1 MNKLKLRHVIL
12 IILGLILV
20 GYFLGQFLPI
30 DYLKPTIVNKD
41 LTINDLYTR
50 IISVIATTV
59 TFLAVLV
66 ALFKEDIRKIWD
78 KADLSICFRDNN
90 VLQEILDNETSS
102 SNYKAKKYETI
113 LLIKNQGRLAA
124 KSCEIYLERLQFK
137 SSTYPASQDIP
148 LTGQPLNWHNN
159 SNTAIL
165 IPATGKATVPILEII
180 SPESQSVPTEQ
191 AGNTAPMPKI
201 KIGDTES
208 PNDYINGTWTAKFIV
223 YSENAK
229 PIEHTVNITWNN
241 KWEHRLTE
249 MTKCVTIEQQVKN

>member
-12 IILGLILV
+12 ILLGLTLV
-20 GYFLGQFLPI
+20 GYILGQFLPI
-30 DYLKPTIVNKD
+30 NYLRPTIINND
-41 LTINDLYTR
+41 LSLNDLYTR
-50 IISVIATTV
+50 ILSVVGTTV
-59 TFLAVLV
+59 TFFAVIV
-66 ALFKEDIRKIWD
+66 ALFKEDIRKFWD
-78 KADLSICFRDNN
+78 KADLSICFRDDNF
-90 VLQEILDNETSS
+90 LSEILDNETSS

-113 LLIKNQGRLAA
+113 LLVKNRGTLAA

-137 SSTYPASQDIP
+137 SSTYPTPQDIP

-191 AGNTAPMPKI
+191 AGSSVPMPKI

-208 PNDYINGTWTAKFIV
+208 PNTYSNGTWTAKFIV
-223 YSENAK
+223 YSENAR
-229 PIEHTVNITWNN
+229 PIEHIVVITWNN
-241 KWEHRLTE
+241 RWEHRLAE
-249 MTKCVTIEQQVKN
+249 MSKCVTIQSQVKN

>member
-1 MNKLKLRHVIL
+1 MNKLKLRRVIVIL
-12 IILGLILV
+12 LGLTLV
-20 GYFLGQFLPI
+20 GYVLGQFLPI
-30 DYLKPTIVNKD
+30 DYLRPTIVNKD
-41 LTINDLYTR
+41 LTLNDLYTR
-50 IISVIATTV
+50 IISVVGTTV

-78 KADLSICFRDNN
+78 KADLSICFRDDN
-90 VLQEILDNETSS
+90 VLHEILDNETSS

-113 LLIKNQGRLAA
+113 LLIKNQGSLAA

-137 SSTYPASQDIP
+137 SSTYPTPQDIP

-165 IPATGKATVPILEII
+165 IPATGKATVSILEII

-191 AGNTAPMPKI
+191 AGSLTPMPKI

-208 PNDYINGTWTAKFIV
+208 PAEYSNGTWIAKFIV
-223 YSENAK
+223 YSENAR
-229 PIEHTVNITWNN
+229 PIEHVVVITWNN
-241 KWEHRLTE
+241 RWEYRLAE
-249 MTKCVTIEQQVKN
+249 MSKCVTIQSQIRP